1 MDELKYLYKYRSL
14 NNPYTLKELENLEI
28 YYANSFFL
36 SAWNSIIVLLPTG
49 ITFYY
54 KAHLPKLS

>member
-36 SAWNSIIVLLPTG
+36 SA
-49 ITFYY
+49 
-54 KAHLPKLS
+54 